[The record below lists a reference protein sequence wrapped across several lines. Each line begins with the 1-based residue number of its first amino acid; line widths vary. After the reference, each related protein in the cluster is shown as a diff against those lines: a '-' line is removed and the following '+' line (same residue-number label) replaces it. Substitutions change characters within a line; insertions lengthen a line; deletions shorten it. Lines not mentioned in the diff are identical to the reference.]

1 MSALFVTARTPM
13 HVIVLGAGVAG
24 VATAWYLRAAGAR
37 VTVIERQPGAA
48 LETSFANGG
57 QISVSHPEPWSSPAT
72 LRQLPGW
79 LLRRDAPIR
88 VRPRLSPA
96 QWSWALAFLHEC
108 GSRRHQRNT
117 RATAALARHSLAC
130 LRALR
135 AELDLP
141 YDAAT
146 LGTLH
151 LFRGPQA
158 TAEAHVRAAHLRT
171 LAIRAE
177 ALDRTQLLAQEPA
190 LATAH
195 DIVAAIHA
203 PDDESGD
210 VHLFT
215 TALAVRAA
223 QAGVDF
229 RYATTVLGLE
239 HDGQRMHGVRV
250 RCSDAT
256 GSSEECLRADHS
268 VLCLASASRLL
279 LPRVAGRLPIWPLH
293 GHSLTL
299 PIRDPTQAPR
309 VSLTDEAR
317 RIVCT
322 RLGGRLR
329 VAGMAELAGMRTPSA
344 PLPVDAARCAQ
355 LLRWAE
361 EMFGESFDAAE
372 AEFWSGA
379 RPATPSNLPRIGPS
393 RLGRLWFNCG
403 HGSLGWTLA
412 CGSAQALAELLHGRS
427 APVAGFPF
435 SGAA

>member
-1 MSALFVTARTPM
+1 M
-13 HVIVLGAGVAG
+13 HVIVLGAGVTG
-24 VATAWYLRAAGAR
+24 VTTAWYLRATGAR

-48 LETSFANGG
+48 LETSYANGG
-57 QISVSHPEPWSSPAT
+57 QISASHPEPWSSPTT

-79 LLRRDAPIR
+79 LLRHDAPIR
-88 VRPRLSPA
+88 IRPRLSLA
-96 QWSWALAFLHEC
+96 QWSWALAFLREC
-108 GSRRHQRNT
+108 GPRRHRRNT

-135 AELDLP
+135 EELGLP
-141 YDAAT
+141 YDAAR

-151 LFRGPQA
+151 LFRGPLA
-158 TAEAHVRAAHLRT
+158 TAEARARVAHLHT
-171 LAIRAE
+171 LAIGAE
-177 ALDRTQLLAQEPA
+177 ALDRAQLLTREPA
-190 LATAH
+190 LAAAH

-215 TALAVRAA
+215 TALAARAA
-223 QAGVDF
+223 HAGVDF
-229 RYATTVLGLE
+229 RFATTVLGLE
-239 HDGQRMHGVRV
+239 HDGQRMSGVCV
-250 RCSDAT
+250 RDA
-256 GSSEECLRADHS
+256 GGEACLRADHY

-299 PIRDPTQAPR
+299 PLRDPARAPR

-322 RLGGRLR
+322 RLGERLR
-329 VAGMAELAGMRTPSA
+329 VAGMAELAGLRTPAA

-355 LLRWAE
+355 LLRWTE
-361 EMFGESFDAAE
+361 EMFGGSFDAAD
-372 AEFWSGA
+372 AEYWSGA

-412 CGSAQALAELLHGRS
+412 CGSAQALAELLHGR
-427 APVAGFPF
+427 AALAGFPF

>member
-1 MSALFVTARTPM
+1 
-13 HVIVLGAGVAG
+13 
-24 VATAWYLRAAGAR
+24 
-37 VTVIERQPGAA
+37 
-48 LETSFANGG
+48 
-57 QISVSHPEPWSSPAT
+57 
-72 LRQLPGW
+72 
-79 LLRRDAPIR
+79 
-88 VRPRLSPA
+88 
-96 QWSWALAFLHEC
+96 
-108 GSRRHQRNT
+108 
-117 RATAALARHSLAC
+117 
-130 LRALR
+130 
-135 AELDLP
+135 
-141 YDAAT
+141 
-146 LGTLH
+146 
-151 LFRGPQA
+151 
-158 TAEAHVRAAHLRT
+158 
-171 LAIRAE
+171 
-177 ALDRTQLLAQEPA
+177 
-190 LATAH
+190 
-195 DIVAAIHA
+195 
-203 PDDESGD
+203 
-210 VHLFT
+210 
-215 TALAVRAA
+215 
-223 QAGVDF
+223 
-229 RYATTVLGLE
+229 
-239 HDGQRMHGVRV
+239 MHGVRV

-322 RLGGRLR
+322 RLGDRLR
-329 VAGMAELAGMRTPSA
+329 VAGMAELAGMRTPAA
-344 PLPVDAARCAQ
+344 PLPVDTARCAQ

-361 EMFGESFDAAE
+361 EMFGGSFDAAE

-412 CGSAQALAELLHGRS
+412 CGSAQALAELLHGRP